1 MEIGHLIAKSISTT
15 DKLDFHSFMKS
26 SVSPT
31 TFLDPPQP
39 IEIFNAINS
48 LKIHKASGCD
58 NISSFFLRMGNE
70 VLAPILSIYFGLVFE
85 LGSFP
90 QIFKTAKV
98 IPIFKSSTK
107 NLVNNYR
114 PISLLPCLSKVLE
127 KVIENR
133 FLNFFEKNKIF
144 YSYQYGFREKRSVT
158 HALLDVITQ
167 GYNAIEQKSF
177 TALLLMDLRKAFNT
191 VSHRILLQK
200 LLHYGIR
207 GPAYT
212 LTESYLSN
220 RQQFVSI
227 NNVTSCSK
235 PISIGVPQ
243 GSILGPLLFLIYVND
258 LPNATSCQPRLFA
271 DDTYLVLKN
280 STLNELETNCN
291 LELQNLHR
299 WCNANELQINP
310 EKFKAVILLPK
321 LNSPEP
327 ELDICYNTAR
337 ISLSDSSK
345 YLGVILDKKLNFQPH
360 LLSLNKRVS
369 RSVGILS
376 KLRYFFPSSTLLLL
390 YHALVL
396 PHLLYGL
403 PIWGS
408 TYESYI
414 NKVQVLQNKAIRII
428 TNSHW
433 QSPITPQ
440 YRKLKVLKIADLYT
454 YEIAKLMH
462 QHSKNMLPTCFSNF
476 FCPLSEVHERQT

>member
-1 MEIGHLIAKSISTT
+1 M
-15 DKLDFHSFMKS
+15 
-26 SVSPT
+26 
-31 TFLDPPQP
+31 
-39 IEIFNAINS
+39 
-48 LKIHKASGCD
+48 
-58 NISSFFLRMGNE
+58 
-70 VLAPILSIYFGLVFE
+70 
-85 LGSFP
+85 
-90 QIFKTAKV
+90 
-98 IPIFKSSTK
+98 
-107 NLVNNYR
+107 
-114 PISLLPCLSKVLE
+114 
-127 KVIENR
+127 
-133 FLNFFEKNKIF
+133 
-144 YSYQYGFREKRSVT
+144 
-158 HALLDVITQ
+158 
-167 GYNAIEQKSF
+167 
-177 TALLLMDLRKAFNT
+177 
-191 VSHRILLQK
+191 
-200 LLHYGIR
+200 
-207 GPAYT
+207 
-212 LTESYLSN
+212 ESYLSN
-220 RQQFVSI
+220 RQQLVSI

-235 PISIGVPQ
+235 PITFGVPQ
-243 GSILGPLLFLIYVND
+243 GSILGPLLFLTYVND

-271 DDTYLVLKN
+271 DDTCLVLMN
-280 STLNELETNCN
+280 PTLNELETNCN

-310 EKFKAVILLPK
+310 EKSKAVILLPK
-321 LNSPEP
+321 LNYPEP

-376 KLRYFFPSSTLLLL
+376 KLRYFFPSSTLLL

-396 PHLLYGL
+396 LHLLYGL

-414 NKVQVLQNKAIRII
+414 NKLQVLQNKAIRII

-476 FCPLSEVHERQT
+476 FCPLSEVHERQTRSTSKNNLCLPKFSTSRCQRSLRYQGVKIWNSLKPNLRNQSVKRFKVSMKNLLLENYVQI